1 MEILKYLIN
10 VNQPSSNNLCILFTL
25 WRPQTVAL
33 QRWQKSYNWLTF
45 DKLGNCRPVEHLCQ
59 CYAHPAKGP
68 TFWSKSLSAV
78 PSSSALYHKKFRNCR
93 SDPQNTGVTEI
104 PFTGQVP
111 SFLLR
116 TCCTSTKTS
125 NGCPQGNQL
134 HQLCKVCFQSDIIWY
149 HLFLQAWSLPSIQA
163 GNLQTSAIVQPYPSS
178 SEWSQAFGR
187 PGRNERSKMVQNIC
201 NIL

>member
-1 MEILKYLIN
+1 MPTPRRA
-10 VNQPSSNNLCILFTL
+10 QPSGLSLCLLCPQALPCTIRNL
-25 WRPQTVAL
+25 
-33 QRWQKSYNWLTF
+33 
-45 DKLGNCRPVEHLCQ
+45 
-59 CYAHPAKGP
+59 
-68 TFWSKSLSAV
+68 SKND
-78 PSSSALYHKKFRNCR
+78 RNCR